1 MVDQR
6 EVIPDERIDTVL
18 VIAADQRVRDSIS
31 QHLAGRGFQVET
43 AASSQE
49 GLSLVRES
57 RPAAIV
63 LDVLMAEM
71 DGWSMLSSLKAN
83 PDLAEI
89 PVIMIT
95 VAGGRERGL
104 ILAVSDYLTK
114 PLDYKRLAAVL
125 RKYRSV
131 AGGKAEL
138 PAGRALIVEDSLIM
152 RQMLQRVLVQEGWQV
167 AEADD
172 GPAALDYVA
181 NQRPD
186 LILLDLMLPGMDGF
200 KFMAELRSTPDWLL
214 IPVVVVT
221 ALDLTPVDYQRLTDY
236 LGQVLR
242 QGTTLRS
249 YEELLADIH
258 ELLQATLRLAPQ
270 GLLAPG

>member
-6 EVIPDERIDTVL
+6 EVRPEESIDTVL
-18 VIAADQRVRDSIS
+18 VIADDQRVRDSIS
-31 QHLAGRGFQVET
+31 QHLAGRGIRVEA

-49 GLSLVRES
+49 GLPLVKES

-63 LDVLMAEM
+63 LDVLMPEM

-131 AGGKAEL
+131 AGGEAEP
-138 PAGRALIVEDSLIM
+138 PAGQALIVEDSLIM

-172 GPAALDYVA
+172 GPAALEYVT
-181 NQRPD
+181 NQQPD

-200 KFMAELRSTPDWLL
+200 KFMSELRSTPAWLL

-221 ALDLTPVDYQRLTDY
+221 ALDLTSVDYQRLTDY
-236 LGQVLR
+236 LDQVLH

-258 ELLQATLRLAPQ
+258 DLLQATLRLAPQ
-270 GLLAPG
+270 GLFSPG